1 MAEGPEEEAMA
12 EGPEEEA
19 MAEGPEEEAMAEG
32 AKEEEFACLVE
43 DPQHEEKIELKLGD
57 GRRELDRQLQNGRE
71 VRQQK
76 NVLCGTAS
84 DRGMAPVVMDTASD
98 RGMAPVVMDTAS
110 DRGMAPVVM
119 DTASDRELQRTNSNS
134 ALDTC
139 NLNNLNN
146 FSSLILNAVNN
157 TTHQLQCISTNNASF
172 PPEKLHMLQK
182 ELGKIITS
190 TLNVIVQLGA
200 SSAEDIAD
208 SFGALHT
215 LTVENANNVEFVQS
229 WLCVRLVPILP
240 FITTEFISNMSK
252 KNFSCVSYQA
262 IVKALSQQ
270 VDLVNMALRPFIYT
284 NFIHPFL
291 SREVSGAKNLTYIE
305 NTEVRDI
312 MLNLTLSA
320 LAPKFPLFQTSDYE
334 LWFQINLVVLLASF
348 SPSVLLV
355 IPANLSCDSHDAIL
369 KGLEKALAGLPSDL
383 QEDLKSS
390 KNVLLQSPPEGCT
403 PPPPV
408 RVCKETLVDEKS
420 LCQGVNSGPTEAQ
433 LSTGNLPGL
442 PCSFSL
448 SEYACSSVGSLSSDQ
463 LATLLT
469 CELPSSASDS
479 AEMWK
484 LFFQKVAGVL
494 ENALSEY
501 SNITIHNNQP
511 DSHVLDAIGEV
522 EVNNFSAA
530 QLTDVSF
537 IGAWFQERLKPFLPA
552 VSGDFLSCLSSKNF
566 SCDTYQV
573 VVKALSSQ
581 ASLMEEEQRRA
592 IFTEFIHPFLS
603 RNELADPACLSKTP
617 SSAEW
622 LEKNFANFSSYATL
636 ADLQTLN
643 ENFSSFELLAMLTPT
658 QAAELTLSSGAL
670 NNTNQINTVFDRL
683 EEGNAFKNVD
693 EFLTALSAAPEIPD
707 IITDVRD
714 VMMNRTFKIIQVRF
728 QDFEAAD
735 WVAWFTVKLIP
746 ILPSFTAE
754 MLVTITAEV
763 NCTNYH
769 VIVEGLSLA
778 YAQTPV
784 KRREEL
790 AAGLL
795 SYLKMS
801 ANQINQPACRQDV
814 HNDTDWLI
822 LNLGQFFTYVPF
834 SELIEFNISRAAVL
848 VSLSGEQKVERLLTP
863 GLIEDESAV
872 RELFG
877 TIVNSPDQKQLDEF
891 FGTFIS
897 ISAQRNVSSIS
908 AAVRSTIL
916 NMTLTD
922 LLSRYESVTPQT
934 FALWFQTYLLLFL
947 PGMGPHSL
955 SVIPT
960 TISCDS
966 YREIVKGCDGVFSSL
981 TQSQKEDV
989 YRFIHDYLSRQPHQG
1004 QSCVQTL
1011 NSDSDWLLKNFGQFS
1026 VLASFTD
1033 LISLKRD
1040 FNGVEAA
1047 KFLTPL
1053 QLAELCSSPSRLHRS
1068 QDVQTIMNAVAP
1080 QQLSH
1085 FFDVLSPKIQ
1095 VNESSYSAE
1104 VKHAFL
1110 QAVFARGGLS
1120 SPSISDSE
1128 VSIWL
1133 TVRLKPLLSVLSLA
1147 DVTDYF
1153 DLVRTRGCSINQE
1166 AVSVL
1171 DSLRMSL
1178 NEDTQRQ
1185 IYNSIKQLLTDPA
1198 PLRCYG
1204 SGSFY
1209 LFLKTSFLHFGFPD
1223 LNSVLSLIPV
1233 SRRPEVLSSISTAE
1247 MSEFLNGP
1255 QTLVDGSGLCDLL
1268 GLYNR
1273 TTQYLETER
1282 VGSVGLARQ
1291 VLSCVWSQVLKVNV
1305 QSEVDQWFDYRLVQ
1319 YLPFLT
1325 SQLISPA
1332 QLSGATCVSYRKLV
1346 SVLGN
1351 NYNFSNT
1358 DFTAED
1364 VYSSIKVYLA
1374 NDGSPR
1380 CYEPSN
1386 SQLNATNWIVSY
1398 IGVFISYVNLT
1409 DLNSFVSSGKIGVFL
1424 ENSGNLELLNSTTVQ
1439 SSVISY
1445 YITQLYIQNPSF
1457 NPIRL
1462 PGAFLCGISPFA
1474 FEILGAADSLTLIK
1488 RLNVFCNGTE
1498 DPAITVALTAN
1509 LPTISSATIQLLGNQ
1524 SISLTVGQISSTSS
1538 SIIAAALPTLG
1549 TAVGWNQGQAN
1560 AIIQTLTASGFT
1572 ISTGSSLV
1580 SLGSL
1585 VTGVQSETISS
1596 ISSSELLTISNNP
1609 TFINNIASASAI
1621 LQLVYVMKI
1630 VSIDETKVIENV
1642 PDVLAGS
1649 IPRVL
1654 LASLDSLNVTLINQK
1669 QWTQEQAV
1677 MLFGSMASANED
1689 AEELSEE
1696 VLQGFTCTS
1705 VQTLDAVRVQQ
1716 MVKACR
1722 HRQGRKKVQ
1731 LKESQLMCMNNYMK
1745 DDPMPNFTEL
1755 PTDMLLYYSYE
1766 KVEKSKC
1773 RSYFSA
1779 VGSADFSVLSGVLGK
1794 QTTLFNNAQNCLGI
1808 SGQSLSKDDVE
1819 VLGNMTCTL
1828 DPVYI
1833 ENSHPIIIESLKN
1846 CDDLS
1851 DAQISAVETLLLSGN
1866 TTYGSSSVWNQETL
1880 ERLDILPLYFTDTF
1894 WKFFSPTVKRKY
1906 LKGFMPS
1913 LRKKNTEK
1921 PKLKKLFSNCNSELD
1936 ARTRTARST
1945 DCTAGNIT
1953 EATIADPSF
1962 PFGYS
1967 SIQFDACL
1975 HIRILTDNLAA
1986 ITEKVD
1992 DSDFQ
1997 RIILNK
2003 LNQVYP
2009 AGLSDSVLQ
2018 VLAGVS
2024 RQATVNEIKTWSIT
2038 TIDTLTALMD
2048 QKNGAWDRLKS
2059 KEVIL
2064 QYLSI
2069 SGHTLG
2075 TNELN
2080 VIRSNLC
2087 TLDVSALKNITAE
2100 SLRNADTPDLSSCS
2114 SEQKSVLY
2122 VTANASFRAQNK
2134 QKVSFYHLIS
2144 PFLGGA
2150 PVEDV
2155 RALASENISMD
2166 ISTFRSLDLSV
2177 ITNLSVSEVRS
2188 LMGVGVADL
2197 KVFENDSVVQTWIS
2211 SQLQPQLDTL
2221 NLGLRGGRAD
2231 PSTPVTIQP
2240 NTSFPNTSFPNA
2252 SFPNTSFPNA
2262 SFPNTSSPT
2271 TSLPNTSSSNT
2282 SLPNT
2287 SFPNASSP
2295 NTSSPTTSLPNTSLP
2310 NASSSNA
2317 SSPNASSPTTSIPK
2331 ASLPNTSLPNGSL
2344 PNASSPNASFPNAS
2358 LPNASLPNASSP
2370 TTSIPKA
2377 SLPNTSLPNGSLP
2390 NASSPNA
2397 SFPNASLPNASL
2409 PNASSPTTS
2418 IPKASL
2424 PNTSL
2429 PNGSLPNASSPN
2441 ASFPNASLS
2450 NASLPNASLPNT
2462 TTNSS
2467 SSSSNNN
2474 AQTTAL
2480 SQSASSTDAEHGSA
2494 SVLHL
2499 ASSVWF
2505 ITSCVWLLTFT

>member
-1 MAEGPEEEAMA
+1 
-12 EGPEEEA
+12 
-19 MAEGPEEEAMAEG
+19 
-32 AKEEEFACLVE
+32 
-43 DPQHEEKIELKLGD
+43 
-57 GRRELDRQLQNGRE
+57 
-71 VRQQK
+71 
-76 NVLCGTAS
+76 
-84 DRGMAPVVMDTASD
+84 
-98 RGMAPVVMDTAS
+98 
-110 DRGMAPVVM
+110 
-119 DTASDRELQRTNSNS
+119 
-134 ALDTC
+134 
-139 NLNNLNN
+139 
-146 FSSLILNAVNN
+146 
-157 TTHQLQCISTNNASF
+157 
-172 PPEKLHMLQK
+172 
-182 ELGKIITS
+182 
-190 TLNVIVQLGA
+190 
-200 SSAEDIAD
+200 
-208 SFGALHT
+208 
-215 LTVENANNVEFVQS
+215 
-229 WLCVRLVPILP
+229 
-240 FITTEFISNMSK
+240 
-252 KNFSCVSYQA
+252 
-262 IVKALSQQ
+262 
-270 VDLVNMALRPFIYT
+270 
-284 NFIHPFL
+284 
-291 SREVSGAKNLTYIE
+291 
-305 NTEVRDI
+305 
-312 MLNLTLSA
+312 
-320 LAPKFPLFQTSDYE
+320 
-334 LWFQINLVVLLASF
+334 
-348 SPSVLLV
+348 
-355 IPANLSCDSHDAIL
+355 
-369 KGLEKALAGLPSDL
+369 
-383 QEDLKSS
+383 
-390 KNVLLQSPPEGCT
+390 
-403 PPPPV
+403 
-408 RVCKETLVDEKS
+408 
-420 LCQGVNSGPTEAQ
+420 
-433 LSTGNLPGL
+433 
-442 PCSFSL
+442 
-448 SEYACSSVGSLSSDQ
+448 
-463 LATLLT
+463 
-469 CELPSSASDS
+469 
-479 AEMWK
+479 
-484 LFFQKVAGVL
+484 
-494 ENALSEY
+494 
-501 SNITIHNNQP
+501 
-511 DSHVLDAIGEV
+511 
-522 EVNNFSAA
+522 
-530 QLTDVSF
+530 
-537 IGAWFQERLKPFLPA
+537 
-552 VSGDFLSCLSSKNF
+552 
-566 SCDTYQV
+566 
-573 VVKALSSQ
+573 
-581 ASLMEEEQRRA
+581 MEEEQKRA

-603 RNELADPACLSKTP
+603 RNELADPACLSQTP

-622 LEKNFANFSSYATL
+622 LVKNFADFSSYATL
-636 ADLQTLN
+636 AYLQTLN

-670 NNTNQINTVFDRL
+670 NNTNQINAVFDRL

-707 IITDVRD
+707 IIPDVRD

-728 QDFEAAD
+728 QDFEAPD

-754 MLVTITAEV
+754 MLLTVTAEV

-769 VIVEGLSLA
+769 VIVEGLSMA
-778 YAQTPV
+778 YTQTPV
-784 KRREEL
+784 KGREEL

-795 SYLKMS
+795 SYLKIS
-801 ANQINQPACRQDV
+801 ANQINQPACRQDI

-822 LNLGQFFTYVPF
+822 LNLGQFFTYVPY
-834 SELIEFNISRAAVL
+834 SELIEFNISRTAVL
-848 VSLSGEQKVERLLTP
+848 VSLSGEQKVERILTP
-863 GLIEDESAV
+863 GLVEDESAV

-891 FGTFIS
+891 FTTFIS

-916 NMTLTD
+916 NMTLTE
-922 LLSRYESVTPQT
+922 LVSRFESFTSQT
-934 FALWFQTYLLLFL
+934 FALWFQTYLVLFL
-947 PGMGPHSL
+947 PGIGPDSL

-966 YREIVKGCDGVFSSL
+966 YREIVKGCDSVFSSL
-981 TQSQKEDV
+981 TRSQEEDV
-989 YRFIHDYLSRQPHQG
+989 YSFIRDYLSRQPRQG
-1004 QSCVQTL
+1004 QSCVQSVS
-1011 NSDSDWLLKNFGQFS
+1011 SDSDWLLKNFGQFS

-1047 KFLTPL
+1047 EFLTPL
-1053 QLAELCSSPSRLHRS
+1053 QLAELCSSPSRLNGS
-1068 QDVQTIMNAVAP
+1068 QDVQTIMNAVDP

-1085 FFDVLSPKIQ
+1085 FYDVLSPKIQ
-1095 VNESSYSAE
+1095 VDESSYSAE
-1104 VKHAFL
+1104 VKQAFL

-1120 SPSISDSE
+1120 SPSVSDSE

-1133 TVRLKPLLSVLSLA
+1133 TVRLKPLLSVLSSA
-1147 DVTDYF
+1147 DVKVYF
-1153 DLVRTRGCSINQE
+1153 DIVRTRGCSINQE

-1171 DSLRMSL
+1171 DSLRTSL
-1178 NEDTQRQ
+1178 NEDTLRQ
-1185 IYNSIKQLLTDPA
+1185 IYNNIKQLLTDPA

-1209 LFLKTSFLHFGFPD
+1209 LFLKMSFLHFGFPD
-1223 LNSVLSLIPV
+1223 LNSFLSLIPV

-1247 MSEFLNGP
+1247 MSEFLNAP

-1282 VGSVGLARQ
+1282 VGSVSLARQ
-1291 VLSCVWSQVLKVNV
+1291 VLSCVWSQVLKVNI

-1325 SQLISPA
+1325 SQFINPA
-1332 QLSGATCVSYRKLV
+1332 QLSNATCVSYRKLV

-1386 SQLNATNWIVSY
+1386 PQLNSTNWIVSY
-1398 IGVFISYVNLT
+1398 IGVFIRYVNLT
-1409 DLNSFVSSGKIGVFL
+1409 DLSSFVSSGKIGVFL
-1424 ENSGNLELLNSTTVQ
+1424 ENSENLELLNSTTVVQ

-1445 YITQLYIQNPSF
+1445 YITQLYIQNPAF
-1457 NPIRL
+1457 NPVRL
-1462 PGAFLCGISPFA
+1462 PGAFLCGIPSFA
-1474 FEILGAADSLTLIK
+1474 FELLGAADSLTLIK

-1538 SIIAAALPTLG
+1538 SIIAAALPTLR
-1549 TAVGWNQGQAN
+1549 TVVGWNQGQAN

-1585 VTGVQSETISS
+1585 VKGVQSETISS

-1609 TFINNIASASAI
+1609 TFISNIASAPAI
-1621 LQLVYVMKI
+1621 LQLIYVMKI
-1630 VSIDETKVIENV
+1630 VSIDTTKVIENV

-1654 LASLDSLNVTLINQK
+1654 LTSQDLLNVTLINQK
-1669 QWTQEQAV
+1669 KWTQEQAV
-1677 MLFGSMASANED
+1677 MLFGSVASVNED
-1689 AEELSEE
+1689 AEELSEA

-1705 VQTLDAVRVQQ
+1705 IQTLSEVRVRQL
-1716 MVKACR
+1716 VKACR

-1731 LKESQLMCMNNYMK
+1731 LKESQLTCMYNYVK
-1745 DDPMPNFTEL
+1745 DDPLPNFTEL
-1755 PTDMLLYYSYE
+1755 PSDMLLYYSYE

-1773 RSYFSA
+1773 RLYFSA
-1779 VGSADFSVLSGVLGK
+1779 VGSADFSVLSSVLGK

-1808 SGQSLSKDDVE
+1808 SGQSLSKDHVE
-1819 VLGNMTCTL
+1819 VLGNLTCTL

-1833 ENSHPIIIESLKN
+1833 QNSDPIIIESLKN

-1866 TTYGSSSVWNQETL
+1866 TAYGNSSVWNQETL

-1894 WKFFSPTVKRKY
+1894 WKLFSPTVKRKY
-1906 LKGFMPS
+1906 LKEFMPS

-1921 PKLKKLFSNCNSELD
+1921 PKLKKLFRNCNVELD
-1936 ARTRTARST
+1936 ARTRIARST

-1953 EATIADPSF
+1953 EATIADASF
-1962 PFGYS
+1962 PFGYTL
-1967 SIQFDACL
+1967 IQFDTCL
-1975 HIRILTDNLAA
+1975 DVRILRDNLAA

-1992 DSDFQ
+1992 DSNFQ

-2018 VLAGVS
+2018 VLAAVS
-2024 RQATVNEIKTWSIT
+2024 RQATVSEIKTWNIT

-2048 QKNGAWDRLKS
+2048 KNNGVWDRLKS

-2069 SGHTLG
+2069 TGHTLG

-2087 TLDVSALKNITAE
+2087 TMDVSTLKNITTD
-2100 SLRNADTPDLSSCS
+2100 SLRNADALDLSSCS

-2122 VTANASFRAQNK
+2122 VTAKASFSAQNK
-2134 QKVSFYHLIS
+2134 QRVSFYHLIS
-2144 PFLGGA
+2144 PYLGGA

-2211 SQLQPQLDTL
+2211 SQLQSQLDTL

-2231 PSTPVTIQP
+2231 PSTAVTIQP
-2240 NTSFPNTSFPNA
+2240 NA
-2252 SFPNTSFPNA
+2252 
-2262 SFPNTSSPT
+2262 
-2271 TSLPNTSSSNT
+2271 
-2282 SLPNT
+2282 
-2287 SFPNASSP
+2287 
-2295 NTSSPTTSLPNTSLP
+2295 
-2310 NASSSNA
+2310 
-2317 SSPNASSPTTSIPK
+2317 
-2331 ASLPNTSLPNGSL
+2331 
-2344 PNASSPNASFPNAS
+2344 
-2358 LPNASLPNASSP
+2358 
-2370 TTSIPKA
+2370 
-2377 SLPNTSLPNGSLP
+2377 
-2390 NASSPNA
+2390 
-2397 SFPNASLPNASL
+2397 
-2409 PNASSPTTS
+2409 
-2418 IPKASL
+2418 
-2424 PNTSL
+2424 
-2429 PNGSLPNASSPN
+2429 
-2441 ASFPNASLS
+2441 
-2450 NASLPNASLPNT
+2450 
-2462 TTNSS
+2462 TNSSS

-2474 AQTTAL
+2474 TQTTAL
-2480 SQSASSTDAEHGSA
+2480 SQSASSTAPAHGSA

-2499 ASSVWF
+2499 ASSVCF